1 MITHTHL
8 FTHSLTHS
16 LTLARA
22 RVSRIPLQLLANRQS
37 HHHRCPP
44 HYDSHHIG
52 AHSSLALA
60 QQVIGCVVSIS
71 GPGGVSGNL
80 TFTQKVAGRYV
91 GPSHGLLRTSTSPIG
106 RSQPPHTCTTQSC
119 TRSPKGGRDV
129 CVCVCVCVCVW
140 VGGKVGGWVWVC
152 MCQVGVKCVSIQ
164 NMNEPAASPLIPARH
179 KAVHA
184 RSGAA
189 LALSTDSH
197 VTRSTAVGTKHSSTC
212 PHLASPWSLEAVVA
226 SARPS
231 PLAELR
237 QVAEVPAR
245 QKAVRTYQMAI

>member
-1 MITHTHL
+1 MRRVHQ
-8 FTHSLTHS
+8 
-16 LTLARA
+16 RA
-22 RVSRIPLQLLANRQS
+22 RR
-37 HHHRCPP
+37 
-44 HYDSHHIG
+44 
-52 AHSSLALA
+52 
-60 QQVIGCVVSIS
+60 
-71 GPGGVSGNL
+71 
-80 TFTQKVAGRYV
+80 
-91 GPSHGLLRTSTSPIG
+91 GLWESDV
-106 RSQPPHTCTTQSC
+106 HA
-119 TRSPKGGRDV
+119 KGGREVCRSIPWLASHIDITHRPQPTPSYMHDTKLYTITKRRQG